1 MNSPHTNSVAEH
13 LQVDSKTKPETK
25 KNIVK
30 YSVTHKTFFN
40 YSEETRENVN
50 QVHLK
55 LSENLFQEIDF
66 YLLSVLPATK
76 LTEYPDFYGN
86 KVHYFEVNPPHKK
99 LQIESRA
106 IVSIKSKVNYDKLPY
121 GCDHANLD
129 GLSKVE
135 EYYEF
140 LNDSNYIKRSSSI
153 WKEAIDVKN
162 DSTDVFQT
170 SYQLMNMVYEV
181 CDYCTESTTSETTAE
196 EFFKIK
202 KGVCQDFAHLLIAYC
217 RCLKIPARYVSGYIW
232 DPSEGSTEKM
242 MIGSQASHAWV
253 EVYVPKTGW
262 VGLDPTNNKVVN
274 EQYIKIAIGRD
285 YDDVAP
291 IRGTFYGGGKRR
303 TMQVIVD
310 VKRIAE

>member
-1 MNSPHTNSVAEH
+1 MNTPQTNSVAEH

-86 KVHYFEVNPPHKK
+86 TVHYFEVNPPHKK

-129 GLSKVE
+129 GLSKTE

-153 WKEAIDVKN
+153 WKEAIL
-162 DSTDVFQT
+162 S
-170 SYQLMNMVYEV
+170 
-181 CDYCTESTTSETTAE
+181 
-196 EFFKIK
+196 
-202 KGVCQDFAHLLIAYC
+202 LIH
-217 RCLKIPARYVSGYIW
+217 I
-232 DPSEGSTEKM
+232 
-242 MIGSQASHAWV
+242 
-253 EVYVPKTGW
+253 
-262 VGLDPTNNKVVN
+262 
-274 EQYIKIAIGRD
+274 
-285 YDDVAP
+285 
-291 IRGTFYGGGKRR
+291 
-303 TMQVIVD
+303 
-310 VKRIAE
+310 